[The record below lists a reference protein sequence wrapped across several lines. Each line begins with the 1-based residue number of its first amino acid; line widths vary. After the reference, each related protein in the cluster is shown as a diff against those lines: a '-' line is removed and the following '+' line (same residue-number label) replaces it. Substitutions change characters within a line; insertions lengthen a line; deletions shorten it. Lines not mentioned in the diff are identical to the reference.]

1 MRFPPGTLGL
11 LVVGAGLAGCTQTG
25 GLRAVTPSDV
35 KTTASVGDK
44 PLPAVAGLP
53 GDERRAGEALP
64 EAPRISSAR
73 ISGRVYDDQGE
84 PVRNAVVRLA
94 VTGAAGGRAVHA
106 TTDRSGAFTLR
117 GVRPGSSYT
126 VIAEYQGEQG
136 MMTGRAEAEAPDTGV
151 RISLHSR
158 DAVAGA
164 DAKGGVASPPAR
176 PRAQAVARAEER
188 ETEEFDDLPDPE
200 PPRRTAARPSPAKP
214 RLDTTDDERDGSA
227 ARGWSQRGTTPK
239 PRASARPADEEPAE
253 DEEPADLE
261 DDGENPLPPAR
272 EISKVSARMEDPYP
286 AEEDEP
292 GTLPDEL
299 VDQTSGDAAEGSRP
313 VRKSARPSNPPVE
326 RARPTWSEVVSE
338 SGQRP
343 VDAALAQASA
353 AVPKPPAPEPSAA
366 LRAAA
371 PPGGTRTSPYCDYDA
386 DGQKMLDFAKFD
398 VDGKLVSIR
407 DFDADLILLDFWG
420 SWCAPCRT
428 SIPHLK
434 ELQDRLGGKKLQV
447 VSVAYEQVAPAERGA
462 RLKALS
468 KELGINYPILVAGLQ
483 DDDAVRSALQVWF
496 YPTMILLDR
505 EGRVVRRE
513 AGATELTLA
522 NIDRAIA
529 DHLERAAKPQLARR
543 EPKGRPT
550 AAR

>member
-1 MRFPPGTLGL
+1 MRFRPGTLGL

-44 PLPAVAGLP
+44 PLPTIAGLP
-53 GDERRAGEALP
+53 GDENRTGDALP
-64 EAPRISSAR
+64 ETPRISSAR

-94 VTGAAGGRAVHA
+94 MTGAAGGRAIHA
-106 TTDRSGAFTLR
+106 TTDPSGAFTLR
-117 GVRPGSSYT
+117 GVRPGASCT
-126 VIAEYQGEQG
+126 VLAEYQGEQG
-136 MMTGRAEAEAPDTGV
+136 MMTGRADAEAAETGV
-151 RISLHSR
+151 QIHLHSR
-158 DAVAGA
+158 DVAVGPEG
-164 DAKGGVASPPAR
+164 KGVAAAPERSR
-176 PRAQAVARAEER
+176 VRSVARAEDR
-188 ETEEFDDLPDPE
+188 EAEESEDLPEPE
-200 PPRRTAARPSPAKP
+200 APRPSPRQSARVKP
-214 RLDTTDDERDGSA
+214 RLDATVDDPGDEDA
-227 ARGWSQRGTTPK
+227 PGWSQQGTAPK
-239 PRASARPADEEPAE
+239 TRASARPVREEPVE
-253 DEEPADLE
+253 ME

-286 AEEDEP
+286 VEEDEP
-292 GTLPDEL
+292 GALPDGF
-299 VDQTSGDAAEGSRP
+299 VNQTSDARRGSQRTP
-313 VRKSARPSNPPVE
+313 KSTQTAAPPVE
-326 RARPTWSEVVSE
+326 RARPTWSDVVSE
-338 SGQRP
+338 SGRGP
-343 VDAALAQASA
+343 VDSALSQTSA
-353 AVPKPPAPEPSAA
+353 AVAATATVAVKASAPKTSPAS
-366 LRAAA
+366 RAATPA
-371 PPGGTRTSPYCDYDA
+371 RERTTPYCDFDA
-386 DGQKMLDFAKFD
+386 DEQRMIDFAKVD

-447 VSVAYEQVAPAERGA
+447 VSVAYEQVAPADRWA
-462 RLKALS
+462 KLKDLS

-505 EGRVVRRE
+505 DGRIVRRE
-513 AGATELTLA
+513 AGATPLTLA

-529 DHLERAAKPQLARR
+529 EHLERESKPQYAKR

-550 AAR
+550 ATR